1 MKKILNIAAL
11 AVLALSFSACEKY
24 LDKLDNPNLVT
35 DPPLNG
41 LLTKATYES
50 GMDVY
55 RMGYNVS
62 YLVQYQTSSSQGS
75 DIDIYNPVNFS
86 SMWTSF
92 YGNMMNIAQ
101 LNKRAEEKGATL
113 HLGVGKILMAYHLNM
128 LITAF
133 GDIPFSEAFKGQE
146 LLTPAFDNQSTL
158 HATSMQLLDEGIAAL
173 KQADPSLQLDAKSDV
188 IHEGDVAAWIKTAN
202 ALKARFL
209 NQLSKTSSY
218 SAENILS
225 TLEDAYASNADD
237 ATLTAFVDGDPYGSP
252 WYSVAYDNTQLDLDG
267 WLSTNIINA
276 MNGTT
281 YGVFDPRLPLI
292 ASITKFG
299 DYRGT
304 RNGAGR
310 IGSGTDDEES
320 YLWIQGFYS
329 KPNAPVQLVTY
340 SEMKFIE
347 AEAAF
352 RNGDKEKAYN
362 AYIAGITANMDK
374 VGVAPADKNAYLAN
388 PVVGVGKDNITLALI
403 FKEKY
408 VAMMLNP
415 EAWVDA
421 RRFDYQYKDFQ
432 LPLNAALSTF
442 IRRLAYPDVE
452 VSRNGPNVPAT
463 GGLDEKLWWDQ

>member
-1 MKKILNIAAL
+1 MKKILYTAAL

-24 LDKLDNPNLVT
+24 LDKLENPNLVT
-35 DPPLNG
+35 EPPLNG
-41 LLTKATYES
+41 LLAKATFES

-62 YLVQYQTSSSQGS
+62 YLVQYQASSSSGS

-92 YGNMMNIAQ
+92 YGAMMNIAQ
-101 LNKRAEEKGATL
+101 LNKMAEEKGATQ
-113 HLGVGKILMAYHLNM
+113 HLGIGKILMAYHLNM
-128 LITAF
+128 LISAF
-133 GDIPFSEAFKGQE
+133 GDVPFEEAFKGQE
-146 LLTPAFDNQSTL
+146 LLTPHFDDQSAL
-158 HATSMQLLDEGIAAL
+158 HATSIKLLDEGIAAL
-173 KQADPSLQLDAKSDV
+173 TQANPSLDLDANSDV
-188 IHEGDVAAWIKTAN
+188 IHGGDVDAWIKTAY
-202 ALKARFL
+202 ALKARFM
-209 NQLSKTSSY
+209 NQLSKTASY
-218 SAENILS
+218 SADNILS
-225 TLEDAYASNADD
+225 ALSNAYSSNADD
-237 ATLTAFVDGDPYGSP
+237 ATLTAFTDGDPYGSP
-252 WYSVAYDNTQLDLDG
+252 WYSVAYDNTQLNLDG
-267 WLSTNIINA
+267 WLSTTIVNA

-281 YGVFDPRLPLI
+281 YGVSDPRLPLI
-292 ASITKFG
+292 ATITKFG

-320 YLWIQGFYS
+320 YLWVQGFYS
-329 KPNAPVQLVTY
+329 KPNAPVQLATY

-352 RNGDKEKAYN
+352 RKGEKETAYN
-362 AYIAGITANMDK
+362 AYLAGISANMDK
-374 VGVAPADKNAYLAN
+374 IGVANADKNTYLTS
-388 PVVGVGKDNITLALI
+388 PVVAVGKNNITLALI

-408 VAMMLNP
+408 VAMILNP

-432 LPLNAALSTF
+432 LPLNAALSSF

-452 VSRNGPNVPAT
+452 VSRNGPNVPSI
-463 GGLDEKLWWDQ
+463 GGLDEQLWWDE